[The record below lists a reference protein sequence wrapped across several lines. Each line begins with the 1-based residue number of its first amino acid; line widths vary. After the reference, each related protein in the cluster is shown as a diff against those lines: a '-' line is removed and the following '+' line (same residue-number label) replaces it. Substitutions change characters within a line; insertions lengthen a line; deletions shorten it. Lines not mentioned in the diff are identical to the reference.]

1 MNYFLYFCQMII
13 PSCRSGHFLSV
24 LLLYV
29 QAVPHR
35 REAIGKPR
43 NLNFQECLF
52 V

>member
-1 MNYFLYFCQMII
+1 MNYFLEVAIFECTFTLCTKAM
-13 PSCRSGHFLSV
+13 
-24 LLLYV
+24 
-29 QAVPHR
+29 PHR